1 MTACVLNSV
10 IDLETGTVTR
20 AFKQHVFEY
29 MGNPRTQPFA
39 FVNAPG
45 SAPALNRHNRRRIVS
60 LYNDLQPIG

>member
-1 MTACVLNSV
+1 MTASALNSV
-10 IDLETGTVTR
+10 INLKTGAVTR

-45 SAPALNRHNRRRIVS
+45 LAPSLNRHNRSRTVS
-60 LYNDLQPIG
+60 LYNDFQPIV